1 MGPFLTSLEVHHPN
15 IALMFFVVFIGIA
28 LCVLCFFLLFLIL
41 SNSHLFCFRVLKQF
55 QMFVVDLRNIN
66 FLTVKAYTENL
77 NIFAQVID
85 IKVKYIFAQV
95 INISFLSSLNKLSYE
110 FSVNY
115 RTLF

>member
-1 MGPFLTSLEVHHPN
+1 MCALFFSFVPN
-15 IALMFFVVFIGIA
+15 SVQFP
-28 LCVLCFFLLFLIL
+28 LIL
-41 SNSHLFCFRVLKQF
+41 LSSSQAIFIEFH
-55 QMFVVDLRNIN
+55 MFVVDLRNIN

-77 NIFAQVID
+77 NIFAQVIN

-95 INISFLSSLNKLSYE
+95 VNISFLSSLNKLSYE